1 MHTAAK
7 DGNKFTIEVLDDLG
21 ADINIKDK
29 DGVGYTLL
37 WVSYFFDQ
45 MPQLLFCFTVC
56 FSAATI
62 RGQCSFM

>member
-29 DGVGYTLL
+29 DGVSKTILL
-37 WVSYFFDQ
+37 VMDWFELAFSKG
-45 MPQLLFCFTVC
+45 LLFTFVHN
-56 FSAATI
+56 
-62 RGQCSFM
+62 